1 MSTGPAAASARPS
14 LIAISVLARN
24 RSGLVEMLARVA
36 QEAGCNIMDT
46 RMATLGQEFAMFML
60 VSGSWDAIVKLEDS
74 LDRMRSREKLG
85 ITCHRTEA
93 RAEREELMPY
103 AIEVVAT
110 DRPGIVCEI
119 GEFFGAR
126 NIAIE
131 DMSSY
136 SYPAA
141 HTGTRMFSLHMSI
154 SVPVD
159 TSIAAL
165 RGDFL
170 EFCDQLNIDS
180 IMEPV
185 K

>member
-1 MSTGPAAASARPS
+1 MNTPTAPSSGPS
-14 LIAISVLARN
+14 LIAISVQARN
-24 RSGLVEMLARVA
+24 RSGLVETIARVA
-36 QEAGCNIMDT
+36 QESGCNIMDT
-46 RMATLGQEFAMFML
+46 RMAGLGEEFAMFML
-60 VSGSWDAIVKLEDS
+60 VSGTWDAIVKLEDS
-74 LDRMRSREKLG
+74 LERLRSREQLD
-85 ITCHRTEA
+85 IICHRTAA
-93 RAEREELMPY
+93 RAGRQDLMPY

-119 GEFFGAR
+119 AEFFAAR

-136 SYPAA
+136 CYPAA

-170 EFCDQLNIDS
+170 EFCDQLNLDS